1 MFLLYFSRLQQ
12 KYKQIIED
20 IKLGKNLRN
29 KKKEQRRMML
39 QINRQIPKR
48 MLQANHQTP
57 RKMRERNQSRKQR
70 RMKQQRKFK
79 QDSGDTKH
87 DRILRNKRRTNR

>member
-39 QINRQIPKR
+39 QTNRQIPKR

-87 DRILRNKRRTNR
+87 DRILRKKRRTNR

>member
-39 QINRQIPKR
+39 QTNRQIPKR

-79 QDSGDTKH
+79 QDFGDTKH